1 MFSFGYSF
9 FLSGPVIRYTLPF
22 IFNMFLSYSYLY
34 TTSILHPS
42 YLLNPTNL
50 SNLSTQPYLNLCPFL
65 LKNYPR
71 YVPLY
76 AYRGFESSGQI
87 YFHFMKSSIL
97 KTFTTSLSRYQHNTL
112 HMGRVDRIDAF
123 AIYSKTVVCGN
134 MSTISY
140 VRGNISIDLLYF
152 PLVSS
157 FFSFNNL

>member
-1 MFSFGYSF
+1 MLYIIIKFLWRLFIIAIIGIFANFYIEAFWEIFYITTVFMFSFGYSF
-9 FLSGPVIRYTLPF
+9 FLSGPAIRYTLPF

-112 HMGRVDRIDAF
+112 HMF
-123 AIYSKTVVCGN
+123 
-134 MSTISY
+134 
-140 VRGNISIDLLYF
+140 
-152 PLVSS
+152 
-157 FFSFNNL
+157 

>member
-1 MFSFGYSF
+1 
-9 FLSGPVIRYTLPF
+9 
-22 IFNMFLSYSYLY
+22 MFLSYSYLY

-112 HMGRVDRIDAF
+112 HVPFDRNVIQ
-123 AIYSKTVVCGN
+123 IRKIGESRKGLPPLMRRGSKKDVNFFRHCRLSGMLTN
-134 MSTISY
+134 RHFRFLFRLFIL
-140 VRGNISIDLLYF
+140 SIKCRTRQLR
-152 PLVSS
+152 S
-157 FFSFNNL
+157 

>member
-9 FLSGPVIRYTLPF
+9 FLSGPAIRYTLPF

-112 HMGRVDRIDAF
+112 
-123 AIYSKTVVCGN
+123 N
-134 MSTISY
+134 MSGLREH
-140 VRGNISIDLLYF
+140 VNWLNNRNIITMAA
-152 PLVSS
+152 
-157 FFSFNNL
+157 

>member
-1 MFSFGYSF
+1 
-9 FLSGPVIRYTLPF
+9 
-22 IFNMFLSYSYLY
+22 MFLSYSYLY

-112 HMGRVDRIDAF
+112 HMARPYVFNYNNRTFSTYRFGR
-123 AIYSKTVVCGN
+123 YSPPFLP
-134 MSTISY
+134 
-140 VRGNISIDLLYF
+140 VR
-152 PLVSS
+152 
-157 FFSFNNL
+157 

>member
-1 MFSFGYSF
+1 
-9 FLSGPVIRYTLPF
+9 
-22 IFNMFLSYSYLY
+22 MFLSYSYLY

-112 HMGRVDRIDAF
+112 HMARVAIIDVYLRNFDTIRKWKQVNRFLAF
-123 AIYSKTVVCGN
+123 LRYEGT
-134 MSTISY
+134 Y
-140 VRGNISIDLLYF
+140 QRF
-152 PLVSS
+152 
-157 FFSFNNL
+157 

>member
-1 MFSFGYSF
+1 
-9 FLSGPVIRYTLPF
+9 
-22 IFNMFLSYSYLY
+22 MFLSYSYLY

-112 HMGRVDRIDAF
+112 HMARHRKHIYRLYLLCLIAQLGEQGYIPGQGCRVAGDVDDAPRLHVREGFQDGWRTAGARRIDDYDIGTDA
-123 AIYSKTVVCGN
+123 
-134 MSTISY
+134 
-140 VRGNISIDLLYF
+140 LL
-152 PLVSS
+152 V
-157 FFSFNNL
+157 

>member
-9 FLSGPVIRYTLPF
+9 FLSGPAIRYTLPF

-97 KTFTTSLSRYQHNTL
+97 KTFTTSLSRYQRDALNVRRLWEHINTTYFL
-112 HMGRVDRIDAF
+112 C
-123 AIYSKTVVCGN
+123 Y
-134 MSTISY
+134 IS
-140 VRGNISIDLLYF
+140 VHF
-152 PLVSS
+152 K
-157 FFSFNNL
+157 